1 MSKHLKTPPT
11 KPEGNSISAT
21 SFDSW
26 NDFKARFQEVLFP
39 GQPFTR
45 GRYLFRGH
53 SEPSWKLT
61 PTFDRMFANL
71 RKEKRLQI
79 SEELLA
85 LFKRA
90 LEGFDVPPEARVS
103 DTMLLALG
111 QHYGLPTRLLD
122 WTESPYIAAFFA
134 FNRSVLWGAHDQRI
148 VLWVLDAT
156 NPIWS
161 SQFGVEIVDVPSF
174 GNRRIRNQ
182 SGKFTLSRTPFAS
195 LEEYAAAHGEE
206 DSHAL
211 MKFYIPASESTVAI
225 ADLDA
230 MGIHHANVYPEIEGA
245 AQLALFRTVVKHNAF
260 VATASTP
267 RPA

>member
-1 MSKHLKTPPT
+1 MKKRPIAATPQ
-11 KPEGNSISAT
+11 GNDRAIIS
-21 SFDSW
+21 SQFESW
-26 NDFKARFQEVLFP
+26 NDFKAHFQDKLFS

-53 SEPSWKLT
+53 SDPGWKLT
-61 PTFDRMFANL
+61 PTFDRMFASL

-90 LEGFDVPPEARVS
+90 LEGFEVPSEARAS

-148 VLWVLDAT
+148 VIWVLDSQ

-161 SQFGVEIVDVPSF
+161 AQFGVEIVDVPSF

-182 SGKFTLSRTPFAS
+182 SGKFTLSKTPFAS
-195 LEEYAAAHGEE
+195 LEEYAEAHGED
-206 DSHAL
+206 DSLAL
-211 MKFYIPASESTVAI
+211 MKFYIPASESTVAL

-230 MGIHHANVYPEIEGA
+230 MGIHHATVYPEIEGA
-245 AQLALFRTVVKHNAF
+245 AQMALFRTVVKHNAF
-260 VATASTP
+260 VATPSTP